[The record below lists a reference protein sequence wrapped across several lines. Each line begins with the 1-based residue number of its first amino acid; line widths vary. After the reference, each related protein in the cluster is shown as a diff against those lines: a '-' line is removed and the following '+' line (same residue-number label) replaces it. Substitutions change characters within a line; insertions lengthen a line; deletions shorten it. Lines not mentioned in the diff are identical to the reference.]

1 MVFVFCK
8 FAINFNNEYKREER
22 ISEERKR
29 VEADLNISVSA
40 VFNIKVFVSHH
51 LLRIKE
57 K

>member
-1 MVFVFCK
+1 MNV
-8 FAINFNNEYKREER
+8 RER
-22 ISEERKR
+22 RGSVRR

>member
-1 MVFVFCK
+1 M
-8 FAINFNNEYKREER
+8 NECKREER

-40 VFNIKVFVSHH
+40 VFNIKVFVPHH